1 MPKVILAAMCF
12 FNPYFPAL
20 VLIAGSSI
28 ASAGIDSGGG
38 SSSIGTMSNFCS
50 IGGGFATFAPAQANP
65 LPGDPPQPQSRN
77 FSGLAEVIYR
87 VSPSTVTDFNPAAD
101 ADQDGSSNLMEYLA
115 GTNPDSA
122 TSMFHPEGIYS
133 DGLFRMPIP
142 TLSGRDYHVWASR
155 DLKSWTLYRTLS
167 GNDAVR
173 LFEFDETAIASGPL
187 YSSRHP
193 SNYFFKIQITFPD
206 FDPAADADLD
216 GSSDQMEYLAG
227 TDPNNAAS
235 VFRPQGT
242 YADGLFRMPIP
253 TISDRSY
260 RIWGSRD
267 LQNWTLHSTLIG
279 NGAVQLFQ
287 FDETSVTAGPLQ
299 SDGKPSSCFFRIQIL
314 IP

>member
-1 MPKVILAAMCF
+1 MGILT
-12 FNPYFPAL
+12 NPVMAL
-20 VLIAGSSI
+20 VLIAGTSQVR
-28 ASAGIDSGGG
+28 AGIDSGGG
-38 SSSIGTMSNFCS
+38 ISSVGGAMNNFCS
-50 IGGGFATFAPAQANP
+50 IGGSFATFTAAPAIRP
-65 LPGDPPQPQSRN
+65 PGVPPSSLAVN
-77 FSGLAEVIYR
+77 HSGLAEVIYR

-206 FDPAADADLD
+206 FDPAADADQD

-253 TISDRSY
+253 TISDRTY